1 MNVSRR
7 EFFGFL
13 GTGAAAMALPGGLS
27 AAVVGGGDAM
37 SKVQT
42 GNVHDY
48 ASVVLL
54 GVAVLSVLFV
64 VIAVILGGM

>member
-1 MNVSRR
+1 
-7 EFFGFL
+7 
-13 GTGAAAMALPGGLS
+13 
-27 AAVVGGGDAM
+27 M

-64 VIAVILGGM
+64 VIAMILGGM